1 MQGKTISMHINLD
14 ELVKSRIPALRE
26 KAAENNKLVLEQIA
40 LNGPLLP
47 YDVKKNLNTK
57 SKGSPA
63 SILYSTINRRIK
75 DLKKRGYLA
84 IAGKRLTERGKRT
97 EEPAY
102 GLTWR
107 GFIASLSIA
116 QVRENILQTL
126 EKNPLLT
133 LPEKQSILAVLKE
146 IVTPQELGIIT
157 KPIFEAYL
165 NAIPNVE
172 MIRDDQLWIWLFA
185 IDKFPKLPENFEFS
199 RMPKDL
205 VELLDRPPILK
216 FVKEEIVPL
225 VRQRTMEIK
234 TIYEALRPLDQLC
247 EYVLKLEDTNKP
259 SKRIREYMQNKVP
272 NNLRKKEEK

>member
-1 MQGKTISMHINLD
+1 MQGKSVSMHINLD

-26 KAAENNKLVLEQIA
+26 KAAENNRLVLEQIA

-47 YDVKKNLNTK
+47 YDVLKNLNAR
-57 SKGSPA
+57 SIGSLA
-63 SILYSTINRRIK
+63 AILYSTVNRRIK
-75 DLKKRGYLA
+75 DLKNRGYLA

-116 QVRENILQTL
+116 QVRENIFQTL

-133 LPEKQSILAVLKE
+133 FPEKQSILAVLKE
-146 IVTPQELGIIT
+146 IVTPQELGIVT

-185 IDKFPKLPENFEFS
+185 IDKFPKLPENFQFS
-199 RMPKDL
+199 KMPKDL
-205 VELLDRPPILK
+205 VELLDRPPILR
-216 FVKEEIVPL
+216 FIKERIVPQ

-234 TIYEALRPLDQLC
+234 TMYEALRPLDQLC
-247 EYVLKLEDTNKP
+247 EYVLKLEEADKP
-259 SKRIREYMQNKVP
+259 SRTIRQYMQNSLP
-272 NNLRKKEEK
+272 GNLGKKEEK